1 MTKRSGFKMRS
12 GNRSSFKMMGSS
24 PTKNTGIF
32 DSKGN
37 RISMD
42 QATTLEGKG
51 EKVMYT
57 EGDAIKKAESE
68 KKKTTTTKGKKKWQ
82 DEIDA
87 QSSTIEKRK
96 ADETRIIGQTSDRG
110 VGLLDKKKGELYTAK
125 HELDKKLQTQVE
137 EGTYN
142 PEDEPSRYVNKDGKK
157 YKNPKTLSLKNSDQ
171 DNFPTVGQI
180 EFTSKKIEKTKE

>member
-24 PTKNTGIF
+24 PTKSTGIF

-51 EKVMYT
+51 EKVTYT

-68 KKKTTTTKGKKKWQ
+68 KEKTTTTEGKKKWQ
-82 DEIDA
+82 AEINA

-96 ADETRIIGQTSDRG
+96 ADKTKTIVQTSDRG
-110 VGLLDKKKGELYTAK
+110 VSNTGPTKGKLYTAK

-137 EGTYN
+137 EGTYD
-142 PEDEPSRYVNKDGKK
+142 PKDEPSQLVTKDVGYGMKT
-157 YKNPKTLSLKNSDQ
+157 YKNPESLYRKGKS
-171 DNFPTVGQI
+171 NFPTIGQ
-180 EFTSKKIEKTKE
+180 IEKTKE

>member
-68 KKKTTTTKGKKKWQ
+68 KKKTTTT
-82 DEIDA
+82 
-87 QSSTIEKRK
+87 
-96 ADETRIIGQTSDRG
+96 QTCA
-110 VGLLDKKKGELYTAK
+110 LTA
-125 HELDKKLQTQVE
+125 HAVRRHATCTAHAVCRHA
-137 EGTYN
+137 TCTAHAVC
-142 PEDEPSRYVNKDGKK
+142 RHAACTAHAVCR
-157 YKNPKTLSLKNSDQ
+157 
-171 DNFPTVGQI
+171 
-180 EFTSKKIEKTKE
+180 